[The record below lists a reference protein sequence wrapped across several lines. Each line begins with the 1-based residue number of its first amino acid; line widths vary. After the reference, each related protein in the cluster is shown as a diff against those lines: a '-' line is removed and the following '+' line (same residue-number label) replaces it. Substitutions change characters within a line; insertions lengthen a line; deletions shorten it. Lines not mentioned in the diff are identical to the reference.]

1 MSGRRQGR
9 PELGLTAQRGKPSPP
24 PFPCRL
30 PDPPLLVPPPP
41 PPVRP
46 LGLAVALTLAK
57 LADTTDADATDAV
70 EDTLRRERATD
81 VGTAV
86 C

>member
-1 MSGRRQGR
+1 MSGRRQAR

-30 PDPPLLVPPPP
+30 PDPPLLVPPPLD
-41 PPVRP
+41 RP
-46 LGLAVALTLAK
+46 LGLAVALTLAR

-70 EDTLRRERATD
+70 EETLKRERATD